1 MGILRLLSCSK
12 FYKMPDYS
20 EIRVD
25 EAEMDQ
31 AVVLVRSLE
40 GYGYVSLSMLLLR
53 MRHVHVE
60 A

>member
-20 EIRVD
+20 KICVD

-31 AVVLVRSLE
+31 AIVLVRNFE
-40 GYGYVSLSMLLLR
+40 GCGYVSLSMLLLH

>member
-1 MGILRLLSCSK
+1 MAISRLLSCSD
-12 FYKMPDYS
+12 FYKIPDYFK
-20 EIRVD
+20 IHVN

-31 AVVLVRSLE
+31 AIVLVRNFE
-40 GYGYVSLSMLLLR
+40 ERGYVSLSILLLN

>member
-1 MGILRLLSCSK
+1 
-12 FYKMPDYS
+12 MPDHS
-20 EIRVD
+20 KIRVD

>member
-1 MGILRLLSCSK
+1 
-12 FYKMPDYS
+12 MPDYPK
-20 EIRVD
+20 IHVD

-31 AVVLVRSLE
+31 VIVLVRNLE
-40 GYGYVSLSMLLLR
+40 ERGYVSLSMLLLN